1 MILIKQLVMWMM
13 ALIAFSLLSCSSS
26 GHKMAMEASQQDS
39 IGLKDSIAAV
49 KTYEFEKDSLSASSL
64 KAFELRAIQKL
75 YDVADY
81 IQILSDRSID
91 KSFRIQAK
99 QMMFD
104 VFSDASNTIS
114 FSSNPEESLEKISIS
129 DFLDKMLASQFP
141 KLKMEINQV
150 KTVQGLQ
157 RKDKDTYEGQLTFHQ
172 VTYRIDPTRKVKL
185 NEHQMK
191 ANISLARIT
200 KTFGTTT
207 KEVWIVFLG
216 NTEVV
221 PIQPTQGL
229 ESHL

>member
-1 MILIKQLVMWMM
+1 MHRMILIKQLVIFML

-39 IGLKDSIAAV
+39 IGLKDSIAV

-114 FSSNPEESLEKISIS
+114 FSDNPEGSLERISIS

-157 RKDKDTYEGQLTFHQ
+157 RKDKDTYNGQLTFHQ
-172 VTYRIDPTRKVKL
+172 ATYRIDPTRKVKL

-221 PIQPTQGL
+221 D
-229 ESHL
+229 EE